1 MADEDHSD
9 TQQLVSYNHEIPSKF
24 NFGFIYKAVVVSIVL
39 VLLPLFPSQAPE
51 FVNQTIPDRSWE
63 LVHLLFVGIAVSY
76 GLFSRRNVD
85 NVETTRENNNHSKVE
100 NTQAYMSRMLS
111 VSSVFDDDF
120 ENPSLSSD
128 DNVNNHLVQT
138 WNSRY
143 LRGESNILVAQ
154 EENSGF
160 DEQINHRRNVSV
172 QPLLLPVRSLR
183 SQMPDS
189 HSVEYQEEYIDE
201 SIHGNVNGVIDDL
214 GGPLDLDEIKM
225 NGHSVLPSPIPWR
238 SRSGRMVMNEQVNA
252 YSPSVEESELNQ
264 LNYESVPTP
273 IYFPSRPNPTSLSM
287 NFGSVLPSISP
298 KLRSENFE
306 VTENLNIPKSS
317 SLPIQS
323 LSLYNTTQQSSLVT
337 LNSVIPKSSSLPIQ
351 SQPLYNTPT
360 QKSSLVTTN
369 SSPMMEEFLLE
380 RETRRSSKDQKDLR
394 RRSRENMD
402 LQLPKSETIHQSL
415 SIVANSNAITNG
427 FAVDKDIKRSR
438 QKELRRRSREE
449 QGFDFLKAEAKST
462 EKSSPITL
470 DTSATGNGYLFDEK
484 KDMVMDEDNFGSRS
498 NNEKELGAS
507 SSKIRTRV
515 GGSSKGKSV
524 RTIRAIEHAAEA
536 RRVREVNG
544 DQLDG
549 KNSIGS
555 KDIEGETVDKMRKGG
570 EGADSLSLGNGKLS
584 YESSQPSPTF
594 SRHQKKHK
602 KKLSE
607 KVILETEEYSGSEVD
622 EIQGGLDTVSDNIS
636 NSNSG
641 SNEVDK
647 KADEFIAKFR
657 EQIRLQ
663 KVETTKGSNGKQHT
677 STRILSR

>member
-9 TQQLVSYNHEIPSKF
+9 TQQFVSDNHENPSKF
-24 NFGFIYKAVVVSIVL
+24 NFGFIYKAIMVSIVL
-39 VLLPLFPSQAPE
+39 VLLPLSPSQAPE
-51 FVNQTIPDRSWE
+51 FVNQAIPDRSWE

-85 NVETTRENNNHSKVE
+85 NVNETTRGVE

-120 ENPSLSSD
+120 QNPSLSSD
-128 DNVNNHLVQT
+128 DNNNNNHLVQT

-143 LRGESNILVAQ
+143 LRGESNVNLVAQ
-154 EENSGF
+154 EDNSAF

-189 HSVEYQEEYIDE
+189 HFIENQEGYIDE
-201 SIHGNVNGVIDDL
+201 SVDRNVVNGEVDEL
-214 GGPLDLDEIKM
+214 GPLDLDEKNV
-225 NGHSVLPSPIPWR
+225 NGHVVLPSPIPWR

-252 YSPSVEESELNQ
+252 YPPSVEDSELNQ
-264 LNYESVPTP
+264 HYYESVPTP
-273 IYFPSRPNPTSLSM
+273 IYFPRPNQTTPSM
-287 NFGSVLPSISP
+287 KFGSGLPSISP

-306 VTENLNIPKSS
+306 VTENFNIHKS
-317 SLPIQS
+317 P
-323 LSLYNTTQQSSLVT
+323 
-337 LNSVIPKSSSLPIQ
+337 SLPIQ
-351 SQPLYNTPT
+351 SQSLYNAT
-360 QKSSLVTTN
+360 QKSSLVTSN
-369 SSPMMEEFLLE
+369 SSPMMEEFVLE
-380 RETRRSSKDQKDLR
+380 RETKRNSKDQKDLR
-394 RRSRENMD
+394 RRSRENLD
-402 LQLPKSETIHQSL
+402 LQFPKPEPIQQSW
-415 SIVANSNAITNG
+415 SIVSHLDATTNG

-449 QGFDFLKAEAKST
+449 LGLDFLKAEAKSS
-462 EKSSPITL
+462 EKSFSITL
-470 DTSATGNGYLFDEK
+470 DTSATGNGYSLDE
-484 KDMVMDEDNFGSRS
+484 KDMVRDEENFGSWS
-498 NNEKELGAS
+498 SNEKELGLS
-507 SSKIRTRV
+507 SSKSKTPG

-524 RTIRAIEHAAEA
+524 RTIRAIEQAAES

-549 KNSIGS
+549 KNSIRS
-555 KDIEGETVDKMRKGG
+555 KEIEAMPVDKMRKRG
-570 EGADSLSLGNGKLS
+570 EGGDPLSLVNGKS
-584 YESSQPSPTF
+584 NYESSQPSPTF

-607 KVILETEEYSGSEVD
+607 KVILETEEYSGSEI
-622 EIQGGLDTVSDNIS
+622 EERQSGLDTVSDNIS
-636 NSNSG
+636 HSNSG

-663 KVETTKGSNGKQHT
+663 KVETTRRSNGKQHT

>member
-1 MADEDHSD
+1 MADEDHSN
-9 TQQLVSYNHEIPSKF
+9 TQQFVSDNHEKNTSKF
-24 NFGFIYKAVVVSIVL
+24 NFGFIYKAIIVSIVL

-51 FVNQTIPDRSWE
+51 FVNQAIPDRSWE

-85 NVETTRENNNHSKVE
+85 NVNETTRGVE

-120 ENPSLSSD
+120 QNPSLSSD
-128 DNVNNHLVQT
+128 DNNNHLVQT

-143 LRGESNILVAQ
+143 LRGESNVNLVAQ
-154 EENSGF
+154 GDNSGF

-189 HSVEYQEEYIDE
+189 HFIENQEEYIDDSVDRNVANGE
-201 SIHGNVNGVIDDL
+201 VDELGPLGLDEKNVNG
-214 GGPLDLDEIKM
+214 
-225 NGHSVLPSPIPWR
+225 HFVLPSPIPWR
-238 SRSGRMVMNEQVNA
+238 SRSGRMVMNEQLNA
-252 YSPSVEESELNQ
+252 YPPSVEDSELNQ
-264 LNYESVPTP
+264 HNYESVPTP
-273 IYFPSRPNPTSLSM
+273 IYFPRPNQTSPSM
-287 NFGSVLPSISP
+287 KFGAVLPSISP

-306 VTENLNIPKSS
+306 VTENFNIPKTS

-323 LSLYNTTQQSSLVT
+323 QSLYNNNTQNSSLVAS
-337 LNSVIPKSSSLPIQ
+337 NSVIPKSSSLPVQ
-351 SQPLYNTPT
+351 SQSLYNVT
-360 QKSSLVTTN
+360 QKSSLVTSN

-380 RETRRSSKDQKDLR
+380 RETKRSSKDQKDLR
-394 RRSRENMD
+394 RSSRENLD
-402 LQLPKSETIHQSL
+402 LQFPKSETVQQSW
-415 SIVANSNAITNG
+415 SIVSHSDATTNG

-449 QGFDFLKAEAKST
+449 LGLDFLKAEAKSS
-462 EKSSPITL
+462 ENSSSITL
-470 DTSATGNGYLFDEK
+470 DTSATGNGYSLDE
-484 KDMVMDEDNFGSRS
+484 KDMVRDEENFGSRS
-498 NNEKELGAS
+498 SNDKELALS
-507 SSKIRTRV
+507 SSKSRTRG

-524 RTIRAIEHAAEA
+524 RTIRAIEQAAES

-549 KNSIGS
+549 KNSTRA
-555 KDIEGETVDKMRKGG
+555 KETGAVPVDKMRKRG
-570 EGADSLSLGNGKLS
+570 EGADSL
-584 YESSQPSPTF
+584 SQPSPTF

-622 EIQGGLDTVSDNIS
+622 ERQGGIDTVSDNIS
-636 NSNSG
+636 HSNSG

-663 KVETTKGSNGKQHT
+663 KVETTRRSNGKQHT

>member
-9 TQQLVSYNHEIPSKF
+9 TQQFVSDNHENPSKF
-24 NFGFIYKAVVVSIVL
+24 NFGFIYKAIIVSIVL

-51 FVNQTIPDRSWE
+51 FVNQAIPDRSWE

-85 NVETTRENNNHSKVE
+85 NVNETTRGVE

-120 ENPSLSSD
+120 QNPSRSSD
-128 DNVNNHLVQT
+128 DNNNHLVQT

-143 LRGESNILVAQ
+143 LRGESNVNLVAQ
-154 EENSGF
+154 ADNSGF

-189 HSVEYQEEYIDE
+189 HFIENQEEYIDE
-201 SIHGNVNGVIDDL
+201 SVDRNVVNGEVDELGPSDLDEKNVNG
-214 GGPLDLDEIKM
+214 
-225 NGHSVLPSPIPWR
+225 HFVLPSPKPWR

-252 YSPSVEESELNQ
+252 YPPSVEDSELNQ
-264 LNYESVPTP
+264 HNYESVRTP
-273 IYFPSRPNPTSLSM
+273 IYFPRPNQTTPSM
-287 NFGSVLPSISP
+287 KFGSVLPSISP
-298 KLRSENFE
+298 KLRSENFQ
-306 VTENLNIPKSS
+306 VTENFNIPKSS

-323 LSLYNTTQQSSLVT
+323 QSLYNNTTTQNSSLVT
-337 LNSVIPKSSSLPIQ
+337 SNSVIPKSSSLPIQ
-351 SQPLYNTPT
+351 SQSNAT
-360 QKSSLVTTN
+360 QKSSLVTSN

-380 RETRRSSKDQKDLR
+380 RETKRSSKDQKDLR
-394 RRSRENMD
+394 RRSRENLD
-402 LQLPKSETIHQSL
+402 LQFPKPETIQQSL
-415 SIVANSNAITNG
+415 SIVSHSDATTNG

-449 QGFDFLKAEAKST
+449 LGLDFLKPEAKSS
-462 EKSSPITL
+462 ENSSSITL
-470 DTSATGNGYLFDEK
+470 DTSAAGNGYSLDE
-484 KDMVMDEDNFGSRS
+484 KDMVRDEENFGSRS
-498 NNEKELGAS
+498 STDKELALS
-507 SSKIRTRV
+507 SSKSRTRG

-524 RTIRAIEHAAEA
+524 RTIRAIEQAAES

-549 KNSIGS
+549 KNGIRA
-555 KDIEGETVDKMRKGG
+555 KEIEAVPDDKMRKRG
-570 EGADSLSLGNGKLS
+570 EGADSLPLGNGKSS

-607 KVILETEEYSGSEVD
+607 KVILETEEYSGSELD
-622 EIQGGLDTVSDNIS
+622 ERQGGVDTVSDNIS
-636 NSNSG
+636 HSNSG

-663 KVETTKGSNGKQHT
+663 KVETTRRSNGKQHT